1 MNKKKK
7 DTRLVFRNKRAY
19 FDYEISDKMEA
30 GIILQGTE
38 VKSIRDGKVSLVGS
52 FCYFN
57 SDGEL
62 FIKDMDIA
70 IYEEG
75 SYNNHEP
82 KRDRKLLM
90 HKRELVKLKAKFDE
104 KGFSVIPLK
113 LYPNERNVFKVEL
126 GLAKGRKKGDK
137 RSYITEREEKKKI
150 KRDYNIN
157 I

>member
-1 MNKKKK
+1 MSKKKK

-19 FDYEISDKMEA
+19 FDYEISDKYEA
-30 GIILQGTE
+30 GIMLQGTE
-38 VKSIRDGKVSLVGS
+38 VKSIRAGKVSLVGS

-82 KRDRKLLM
+82 KRERKLLM
-90 HKRELVKLKAKFDE
+90 HKKELVKLKAKFDE
-104 KGFSVIPLK
+104 RGFSVIPLR
-113 LYPNERNVFKVEL
+113 LYPNERNIFKVEI
-126 GLAKGRKKGDK
+126 GLAKGRKKQD
-137 RSYITEREEKKKI
+137 
-150 KRDYNIN
+150 KRDYIKDRETKREMKDALGRG
-157 I
+157 